1 MRRQEESED
10 AVDVKQTREGY
21 KRDFRKALEGQCEM
35 FFVDVKCANTDDV
48 SLMFLLFYSMLHTVC
63 YYA

>member
-10 AVDVKQTREGY
+10 AVDVEQTREGY
-21 KRDFRKALEGQCEM
+21 KRDFRNALEGQCEM